1 MFFTSF
7 LLLQAPLN
15 VKNTKPLLTQK
26 HLEQRKSQILT
37 RSATYDRRGTKLGVV
52 QAAFGLRQFLQ
63 KGENKSETTIQQEII
78 MFHN

>member
-26 HLEQRKSQILT
+26 HLEQRKSQVLT
-37 RSATYDRRGTKLGVV
+37 RSATGVLHVTTNEALRRKPHEDSKPLKRNISG
-52 QAAFGLRQFLQ
+52 FRHP
-63 KGENKSETTIQQEII
+63 I
-78 MFHN
+78 